1 MSYSTR
7 NRRQN
12 AAKLKGGDNKLP
24 LDLYFKHPYSIY
36 TTTTSRDIMDSLYY
50 ITFAVNF
57 VALIAAFW
65 LGLYVITRSPR
76 APTAWLTAFT
86 LWSLG
91 GLFLN
96 ILLALNPPPAAPYRP
111 SGLRFL
117 FPFWPSG
124 TFEQGASAWL
134 QGWSVAPAVV
144 FWHHATLLM
153 RPGKM
158 NPWRWTRVIIGYVTA
173 IAAVEVQA
181 FTQILF
187 SVEGG
192 DPLYLNS
199 LRAGSLYSIFGIM
212 LVILTTASIVNL
224 ARSARVAPTKTARRQ
239 LWTLVIAT
247 VIAGLTGPV
256 SIVASWLDLFP
267 VPMVVMSGL
276 LAIFVGMVG
285 FGVARYSALV
295 EGRTMARDF
304 VYNLALIVI
313 VTCFYLLAVRTL
325 VLAYQAPL
333 VLIILIPILAIFSHS
348 LMSIAYR
355 LTDRLFY
362 RQRTWR
368 LRSNLQRLSRLA
380 GEGEDLHENLN
391 ETLKSLCASVRATY
405 GLIFTCDGE
414 WARIISD
421 FRWRDLPIEL
431 PAQTLFADDFLHL
444 EARHLPEPLDEAALL
459 VPLYAESEQVGA
471 LVLGQPTNGV
481 RFADDDVESILHP
494 ADRIADV
501 IYISKRKEEYMSRL
515 AALTEEHRSHTT
527 STLPSIPVDSL
538 EDALRN
544 LYDYAYLADTPLAD
558 MQLIRKKLAAG
569 QKTHLERGKTVY
581 SVVVEALE
589 HLRPVGDVPP
599 EPLPREWYPF
609 TILHNAYLDN
619 VPNRDIMSK
628 LYISEG
634 TFNRTRRAAIRTLA
648 RELAEMEHLI

>member
-1 MSYSTR
+1 
-7 NRRQN
+7 
-12 AAKLKGGDNKLP
+12 
-24 LDLYFKHPYSIY
+24 
-36 TTTTSRDIMDSLYY
+36 MDGLYY

-57 VALIAAFW
+57 IALIAAFW
-65 LGLYVITRSPR
+65 LGLYVVTRSPR

-117 FPFWPSG
+117 FPFWASG

-158 NPWRWTRVIIGYVTA
+158 NPWRWTRVTIGYITA

-212 LVILTTASIVNL
+212 LVVLTTASIVNL
-224 ARSARVAPTKTARRQ
+224 ARSARVAPTETARRQ
-239 LWTLVIAT
+239 LWVLVAAT
-247 VIAGLTGPV
+247 AIAGLTGPV
-256 SIVASWLDLFP
+256 SILASWLDLFP
-267 VPMVVMSGL
+267 VPMVVLSSI
-276 LAIFVGMVG
+276 LAIFVGMIG

-304 VYNLALIVI
+304 VYNLAMIVI
-313 VTCFYLLAVRTL
+313 VTCIYLLAVRTF
-325 VLAYQAPL
+325 VLAYQAPI
-333 VLIILIPILAIFSHS
+333 VLIILIPILAIFTHS
-348 LMSIAYR
+348 LMSITYR
-355 LTDRLFY
+355 LIDRLFY
-362 RQRTWR
+362 QQQTRR

-380 GEGEDLHENLN
+380 GEGEELHENLN
-391 ETLKSLCASVRATY
+391 ETLKALCQSTRATY

-414 WARIISD
+414 WARPISD
-421 FRWRDLPIEL
+421 YSWRDLPIEL
-431 PAQTLFADDFLHL
+431 PAQTLSTDDVLHL
-444 EARHLPEPLDEAALL
+444 EAGHLPEPLDEAALL
-459 VPLYAESEQVGA
+459 VPLYVESEQVGA

-481 RFADDDVESILHP
+481 RFADDDVERILHP

-501 IYISKRKEEYMSRL
+501 IYISKRKNEYLSRL
-515 AALTEEHRSHTT
+515 AELTEEHRSHAT
-527 STLPSIPVDSL
+527 SAAPSIPVNAM

-544 LYDYAYLADTPLAD
+544 LFDYAYLADTPLAD
-558 MQLIRKKLAAG
+558 MQLVRKELAAG

-581 SVVVEALE
+581 AVIVEALE
-589 HLRPVGDVPP
+589 HLRPVGEVPP
-599 EPLPREWYPF
+599 EPPPREWYPYV
-609 TILHNAYLDN
+609 ILYDAYLDN

-634 TFNRTRRAAIRTLA
+634 TFNRTRRTAIRTLA

>member
-1 MSYSTR
+1 M
-7 NRRQN
+7 
-12 AAKLKGGDNKLP
+12 
-24 LDLYFKHPYSIY
+24 
-36 TTTTSRDIMDSLYY
+36 DILRSV
-50 ITFAVNF
+50 TFAVNF

-134 QGWSVAPAVV
+134 QGWSVAPAIV

-158 NPWRWTRVIIGYVTA
+158 NPWRWTRVIIGYITA

-192 DPLYLNS
+192 NPLYLNS
-199 LRAGSLYSIFGIM
+199 LHAGPLYTVFGVAL
-212 LVILTTASIVNL
+212 LVLMTASIVNL
-224 ARSARVAPTKTARRQ
+224 ARSARVAPTETARRQ
-239 LWTLVIAT
+239 LWTLVAAT
-247 VIAGLTGPV
+247 IIAGMTGPV

-304 VYNLALIVI
+304 VYNLVLIVI

-325 VLAYQAPL
+325 VLAYQAPS

-348 LMSIAYR
+348 LMSMAYR
-355 LTDRLFY
+355 LVDRLFY
-362 RQRTWR
+362 QQQTRR
-368 LRSNLQRLSRLA
+368 LRSNLQRLSRIV
-380 GEGEDLHENLN
+380 GEGEELHENLN
-391 ETLKSLCASVRATY
+391 ETLKVLCLSTRASY

-414 WARIISD
+414 RAHPISE

-431 PAQTLFADDFLHL
+431 PAQTLSVDDFLHL
-444 EARHLPEPLDEAALL
+444 EVGHLPEPLDEAALL
-459 VPLYAESEQVGA
+459 VPLYIESEQVGA

-481 RFADDDVESILHP
+481 RFADDDVERILHP

-501 IYISKRKEEYMSRL
+501 IYISKRKNEYLSRL
-515 AALTEEHRSHTT
+515 SELTEEHHSHTK
-527 STLPSIPVDSL
+527 STVPSVPVETV

-544 LYDYAYLADTPLAD
+544 LFDYAHLADTSLAD
-558 MQLIRKKLAAG
+558 LELVRKEAAAG

-581 SVVVEALE
+581 AVIVEALE
-589 HLRPVGDVPP
+589 HLRPVGEVPP
-599 EPLPREWYPF
+599 EPPPREWYPYI
-609 TILHNAYLDN
+609 ILYDAYLDN
-619 VPNRDIMSK
+619 VSNRDIMSK

>member
-1 MSYSTR
+1 M
-7 NRRQN
+7 
-12 AAKLKGGDNKLP
+12 DI
-24 LDLYFKHPYSIY
+24 LYN
-36 TTTTSRDIMDSLYY
+36 

-65 LGLYVITRSPR
+65 LGLYLVTRSPR
-76 APTAWLTAFT
+76 ASTAWLTAFA

-96 ILLALNPPPAAPYRP
+96 ILLALNPPPAYQP

-117 FPFWPSG
+117 FPFWASG

-134 QGWSVAPAVV
+134 QGWSVAPGVG

-158 NPWRWTRVIIGYVTA
+158 NPWRWTRVVIGYITA

-181 FTQILF
+181 FTQIMF

-192 DPLYLNS
+192 NPLYLNS
-199 LRAGSLYSIFGIM
+199 LRAGSLYSIFGVALIV
-212 LVILTTASIVNL
+212 LATASIVNL
-224 ARSARVAPTKTARRQ
+224 ARSARVAPTETARRQ
-239 LWTLVIAT
+239 LWTLAAAT
-247 VIAGLTGPV
+247 AIAGLAGPV
-256 SIVASWLDLFP
+256 SFLASWVDLFP
-267 VPMVVMSGL
+267 IPMVALSTV

-304 VYNLALIVI
+304 IYNLVLVVI
-313 VTCFYLLAVRTL
+313 VTSFYLLAVRTL

-355 LTDRLFY
+355 LIDRLFY
-362 RQRTWR
+362 RQHTWQ

-380 GEGEDLHENLN
+380 GEGDDFHENLN
-391 ETLKSLCASVRATY
+391 ETLKSLCLSTRATY
-405 GLIFTCDGE
+405 GIIFTFEGE
-414 WARIISD
+414 WARPISD
-421 FRWRDLPIEL
+421 FRWRDIPIEL
-431 PAQTLFADDFLHL
+431 SAPTLSADDVLHL

-459 VPLYAESEQVGA
+459 VPLYAEAEQVGA
-471 LVLGQPTNGV
+471 LVLGQPINGV
-481 RFADDDVESILHP
+481 RYADDDVESILHP

-501 IYISKRKEEYMSRL
+501 IYISKRKNEYLSRL
-515 AALTEEHRSHTT
+515 SKLSEEHRSHAAI
-527 STLPSIPVDSL
+527 SAPSIPINVV
-538 EDALRN
+538 EDILRN
-544 LYDYAYLADTPLAD
+544 LFDYAYLADTPLAD
-558 MQLIRKKLAAG
+558 MQLVRKGLDAG
-569 QKTHLERGKTVY
+569 QKTHLERGKAVY
-581 SVVVEALE
+581 AVIVEALE
-589 HLRPVGDVPP
+589 HLRPAGQVPP
-599 EPLPREWYPF
+599 EPIPREWYPYI
-609 TILHNAYLDN
+609 ILRDAYLED

-634 TFNRTRRAAIRTLA
+634 TFNRTRRGAIRTLA
-648 RELAEMEHLI
+648 RELTEMEHLI